1 MYHLYVSTH
10 LFLSLIFTLSLTS
23 AHAQLA
29 IISEAVA
36 ELIENA
42 RRAASEEN
50 YSAAIEQL
58 RMAEVAPNITQK
70 ENAFVQQSILAYMV
84 RGQNYAGALEQVKT
98 MIADGVGN
106 RSQNIHTCL
115 RLSGAA
121 EGECFSTIPDPVDA
135 TEPVE

>member
-1 MYHLYVSTH
+1 MKQYRH

-58 RMAEVAPNITQK
+58 RMAEVVPNITQK
-70 ENAFVQQSILAYMV
+70 ENAFVQ
-84 RGQNYAGALEQVKT
+84 KT
-98 MIADGVGN
+98 SSPTWSGGRTMRA
-106 RSQNIHTCL
+106 RS
-115 RLSGAA
+115 SK
-121 EGECFSTIPDPVDA
+121 
-135 TEPVE
+135 